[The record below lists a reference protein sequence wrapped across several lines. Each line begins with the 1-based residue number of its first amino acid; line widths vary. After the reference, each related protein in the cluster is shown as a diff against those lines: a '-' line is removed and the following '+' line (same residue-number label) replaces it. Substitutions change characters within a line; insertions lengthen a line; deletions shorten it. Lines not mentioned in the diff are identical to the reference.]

1 MGHRVRVLGLMLGML
16 VGIAVPLVAQTRVD
30 VGAFGGLAIPTAA
43 GDADVE
49 LYKLGYTLGGTLRV
63 HSEDWPIAL
72 QFDGQY
78 MTFAREDANPYD
90 GGLDLIGGTLSIVL
104 ALFPETS
111 SFVPY
116 LALGGGAYNLKSMNP
131 RSLPDSLQYGSQVN
145 AGVMLGGGFEYRSWK
160 SRLVPY
166 IDLRMVGIFGSDP
179 RETAFITVTG
189 GLKYVIGGEKP
200 R

>member
-1 MGHRVRVLGLMLGML
+1 MGHRLPVQGLMLAML
-16 VGIAVPLVAQTRVD
+16 VGAAPLAAQTRVD
-30 VGAFGGLAIPTAA
+30 VGGFGGLAIPTG
-43 GDADVE
+43 GDDGAD
-49 LYKLGYTLGGTLRV
+49 LYKLGYTLGGTVRV
-63 HSEDWPIAL
+63 HSEDWPVAF

-78 MTFAREDANPYD
+78 MTFAREDTNPLD

-104 ALFPETS
+104 ALYPETS

-116 LALGGGAYNLKSMNP
+116 LAVGGGAYNLKSMNP

-145 AGVMLGGGFEYRSWK
+145 AGVMLGGGFEYRTYT

-166 IDLRMVGIFGSDP
+166 IDLRMVGVFGSDP

-189 GLKYVIGGEKP
+189 GLKYVLGGERP